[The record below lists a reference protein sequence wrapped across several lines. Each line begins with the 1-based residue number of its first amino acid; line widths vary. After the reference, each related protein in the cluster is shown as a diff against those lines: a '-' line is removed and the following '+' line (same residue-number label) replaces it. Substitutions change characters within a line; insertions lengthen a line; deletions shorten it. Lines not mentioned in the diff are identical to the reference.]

1 MTLRGVK
8 ALKYEIKT
16 ANFVAEIDN
25 DEQLTQ
31 LAKVGTIQK
40 TAKLR
45 MLPNGQWMPA
55 KNLPLLQA
63 VWGLVP
69 AVKMPAAISSPE
81 NAGTGIQRLT
91 NVPNMCRSS
100 GGNGTQPP
108 PPPSDAPD
116 TRSSRSQQ
124 PSAQGASASVM
135 SGPPRLETVVDPPPH
150 LFVSD
155 AEPSAQPDRQTP
167 PVQNRT
173 VGLDAARNDDAQK
186 LAESMKSHDLEV
198 LDALDI
204 EIQTP
209 SVDIEKDVVFQPLW
223 ELGMAQASE
232 RSKPSQVLE
241 STVILADDSLQAPVV
256 GSAKNSGPGREIV
269 EAGGL
274 DADDSSEDD
283 SRTRTNWADDLP
295 DVSEETVSTAVN
307 PFLSPNKAS
316 SDETYASGDVALEKI
331 SERVDEIRLEESQI
345 LTMLSDNPDM
355 TRAHVAANRE
365 LLGEDGIRRHGRV
378 GMGVSDMDR
387 LELAKTTD
395 ASALREERTTHDVKL
410 LNFFM
415 DKARTKPVVAQTD
428 LADELYE
435 EEATRERSHVDEA
448 RLMSFVH
455 AVRGIE
461 PDAHAEHSPQ
471 TVSAHLVSSTFEA
484 IVQSQINAVL
494 EDNHQAYRDDRKSG
508 SCVDAHDGKNAQI
521 SSSDASNVDDDS
533 ASDELDESVSEQ
545 FTIHSR
551 EELEA
556 MMRAFSEQ
564 EKMIQRM
571 SGDSDCDPQKEIE
584 DEPSSSERLRFHKRL
599 DLKQVKPSNLGESD
613 LVSVQIPIMARS
625 IPPVQ
630 AGELRSLFEKE
641 DELHILLAN
650 EIRTVESNCHKE
662 AQKDEAA
669 NVRSKRVDSHSPDK
683 KTSAEPSIK
692 SQDTVITSA
701 SGNRKNT
708 EILMAGL
715 LHHGEKQVA
724 KYGSFILTNRN
735 IWNIEK
741 SKSGIKNY
749 ESYDLANVQ
758 WFALREE
765 HHWLLIILDMILCL
779 IAAGIGLAFYEKGAD
794 KIFYTA
800 VFFGGWG
807 VLMLPVLYYMGYKTT
822 LQIGV
827 GSTVV
832 KSRER
837 IPRCEH
843 FEAAKFLERLDR
855 ERIRIQKHS
864 RKSK

>member
-69 AVKMPAAISSPE
+69 AVNMPAAITSPE

-91 NVPNMCRSS
+91 NVPGMCRSS

-108 PPPSDAPD
+108 QPPSDALD
-116 TRSSRSQQ
+116 MRSSRSQQ

-135 SGPPRLETVVDPPPH
+135 SGPPRLETIVDQQPR

-155 AEPSAQPDRQTP
+155 AESSARPDRQTP

-173 VGLDAARNDDAQK
+173 VGPDAARNDDAQK

-209 SVDIEKDVVFQPLW
+209 SVDLEKDVVFQPLW
-223 ELGMAQASE
+223 EPGMAQVSE
-232 RSKPSQVLE
+232 RSKPSQALE
-241 STVILADDSLQAPVV
+241 STMILTEDRLQAHVV
-256 GSAKNSGPGREIV
+256 GSAKNFGSVSEIV
-269 EAGGL
+269 EADCR

-316 SDETYASGDVALEKI
+316 SDETYISGDVALEKI
-331 SERVDEIRLEESQI
+331 SERVDEIRLEESRI
-345 LTMLSDNPDM
+345 LTMLSDQDM
-355 TRAHVAANRE
+355 THAHVAANRE
-365 LLGEDGIRRHGRV
+365 ILGEGGMRRHGRV

-415 DKARTKPVVAQTD
+415 DKARTKPVVASPD

-435 EEATRERSHVDEA
+435 EEDSTRERSHVDEA

-494 EDNHQAYRDDRKSG
+494 EDNHQPYGDDRNSG
-508 SCVDAHDGKNAQI
+508 SCVDVHDEKNAQI
-521 SSSDASNVDDDS
+521 SSSEASNVADDT

-556 MMRAFSEQ
+556 MMRVFSEQ
-564 EKMIQRM
+564 EKMIRRVSED
-571 SGDSDCDPQKEIE
+571 SGCDPKKEIE

-599 DLKQVKPSNLGESD
+599 DLKQVNPSNLDESD
-613 LVSVQIPIMARS
+613 LVSIQIPIMARS

-692 SQDTVITSA
+692 SQDTVITSEP
-701 SGNRKNT
+701 GNRKNT